1 MNILDIIFLIP
12 LVWFAYKGFVNGL
25 AIELASLLALIL
37 GIYLSYR
44 FSIYVGDKIGLIGKY
59 ARILSF
65 IFTFIAV
72 VVLVHL
78 SARIIDKAFSLA
90 SLGLIN
96 KLAGIVFGV
105 LKIAMIISIIIYLIN
120 ILDARRLIISEK
132 NRHESVLLQPIT
144 KLAPFLFSGLKEEYK
159 VKNKET
165 K

>member
-37 GIYLSYR
+37 GIYLAYR
-44 FSIYVGDKIGLIGKY
+44 FSVYVGDKIGLNGKY
-59 ARILSF
+59 AGILAF
-65 IFTFIAV
+65 LTTFIAV

-90 SLGLIN
+90 SLGFIN

-105 LKIAMIISIIIYLIN
+105 FKIALVLSIIVFFIN
-120 ILDARRLIISEK
+120 LLDSKRLIISEK
-132 NRHESVLLQPIT
+132 NRKESVLLQPIA
-144 KLAPFLFSGLKEEYK
+144 KLVPFLFTGLIEEYK
-159 VKNKET
+159 IEKK
-165 K
+165 